1 MTLQIIGFPRS
12 NFVRTVRMA
21 AHEKGID
28 YDYDPALPHS
38 DKVKAIHPFG
48 LIPVLRHGALEL
60 AESQAIVRYLD
71 SAFEGPKLIPDEP
84 AAAARVGQWMSIANS
99 AVDQL
104 FIRRYVVEYA
114 FHKDDDG
121 NVVRDE
127 IDKAVPRFPR
137 MFGKLENALAGG
149 YFGSAAFSAA
159 DCFLV
164 PILAAVQNFP
174 EGKEHLEASDAVRS
188 YFSTIAERPSF
199 KATAP

>member
-1 MTLQIIGFPRS
+1 M
-12 NFVRTVRMA
+12 
-21 AHEKGID
+21 
-28 YDYDPALPHS
+28 
-38 DKVKAIHPFG
+38 
-48 LIPVLRHGALEL
+48 
-60 AESQAIVRYLD
+60 RYLD

-84 AAAARVGQWMSIANS
+84 AAAARIGQWMSIAS
-99 AVDQL
+99 TAVDQL
-104 FIRRYVVEYA
+104 FIRRYEIEYR

-149 YFGSAAFSAA
+149 YFGGDAFSAA

-174 EGKEHLEASDAVRS
+174 KGKEHFEASEAVQS
-188 YFSTIAERPSF
+188 YFASIAERPSF
-199 KATAP
+199 AATAP